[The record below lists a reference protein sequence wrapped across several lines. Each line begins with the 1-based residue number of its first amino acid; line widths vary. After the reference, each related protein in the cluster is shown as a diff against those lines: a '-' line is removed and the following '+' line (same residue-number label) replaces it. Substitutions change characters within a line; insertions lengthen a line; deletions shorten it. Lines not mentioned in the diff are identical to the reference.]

1 MSHRDA
7 RIEHY
12 LDQVCQQVKAREVHP
27 DLRDEIGSHLDEIF
41 YERQQEGDTPEQAA
55 TYAIAQMGD
64 PLSIGKSMH
73 RLHRHRIHWGVVLG
87 VLALFSV
94 GMLLMWIYATRFSVL
109 KVEDFSVIYGQSFI
123 NYIFY
128 GVLGIFALIFCMYYD
143 YRKWRKAA
151 WGIYI
156 LTNLLLWINPFTT
169 PFINSSRWLSVFGIS
184 IHLSGIAAWVLP
196 LSIGA
201 IMLHKL
207 RTDWG
212 MKSALQY
219 WGLTAIPMTLFVY
232 MDDWVRLTLFVAVS
246 IVLFGWISRRWK
258 LTLLAGMFV
267 VVGATVYLFQSE
279 DYKHLER
286 FAVVMDLQNDPLN
299 NGYYNRS
306 IIDTVQSAG
315 WWGHGLNG
323 ITFDKFDL
331 WHTDYPAVVL
341 IDVFGWTAGIAIFIG
356 MIWFVVTM
364 LKASMHV
371 KDEFGQMLILVVTT
385 IFALQLFYSLA
396 MTTGRVP
403 ILSIWFPIIGSN
415 GTRLIVECAMIGL
428 LLGVYRR
435 KDTIP
440 LVHANTGELTGS
452 K

>member
-7 RIEHY
+7 RIEYY

-55 TYAIAQMGD
+55 SYAIAQMGD
-64 PLSIGKSMH
+64 PLTIGKSMH

-94 GMLLMWIYATRFSVL
+94 GLLLMWIYSTRFSVS
-109 KVEDFSVIYGQSFI
+109 KVEDFSVIYGQSFV

-128 GVLGIFALIFCMYYD
+128 SVLGIFALIFCMYYD
-143 YRKWRKAA
+143 YRKWRNAA

-156 LTNLLLWINPFTT
+156 LFNLLLWINPFTT
-169 PFINSSRWLSVFGIS
+169 PVINSSRWLSLYGIS
-184 IHLSGIAAWVLP
+184 LHLSGFAVWVLP
-196 LSIGA
+196 LAIGA
-201 IMLHKL
+201 IMLRKL
-207 RTDWG
+207 RTKWG

-219 WGLTAIPMTLFVY
+219 WVLAAIPMTLFVY

-267 VVGATVYLFQSE
+267 VSGATVYLFQSE
-279 DYKHLER
+279 AHKHLER
-286 FAVVMDLQNDPLN
+286 FAVVLDLQNDPLN
-299 NGYYNRS
+299 TGYYNRS
-306 IIDTVQSAG
+306 IIDTTQSAG

-323 ITFDKFDL
+323 ITFDKFDI
-331 WHTDYPAVVL
+331 WHTDYPGVAL
-341 IDVFGWTAGIAIFIG
+341 IDVFGWTAGIAMFIG

-364 LKASMHV
+364 LKASLRV
-371 KDEFGQMLILVVTT
+371 KDEFGQMIILVITSV
-385 IFALQLFYSLA
+385 FAFQLLYSLA

-403 ILSIWFPIIGSN
+403 ILSIKFPIIGY
-415 GTRLIVECAMIGL
+415 GGFLLTLEYAMIGL

-440 LVHANTGELTGS
+440 LVQSDTRGLTES